1 MNRAEAVHAAIR
13 SMQLEGFEFSQDE
26 LDAWQKV
33 ANGEMSLD
41 DLLETFVRFDTEMR
55 QRYPELYEQEQRIF
69 EQRRHRSPKRR

>member
-69 EQRRHRSPKRR
+69 ERRRYQSHKRR